1 MFSAEFSAIGKIWE
15 AILTQ
20 GSLFFDTY
28 VADIN
33 TPETKWYL
41 FLFSA
46 VLIYSFVEM
55 FIKRRRRS

>member
-28 VADIN
+28 LADFDN
-33 TPETKWYL
+33 SECKWYL
-41 FLFSA
+41 FIFSA
-46 VLIYSFVEM
+46 VLVYSFVEM
-55 FIKRRRRS
+55 FIKRRRKQ